1 MTTSLDDLEDLET
14 LDDYINDP
22 DSIDIFDMTIPNDV
36 RINIINT
43 FKDNI
48 QIEYVNK
55 LTSMYTISGT
65 KLLTEFII
73 DICNTSNINSTL
85 KIECCKCLCIKDTRI
100 VEHFT
105 LLHNL
110 LESCKDLP
118 IPCRVL
124 GIIFL
129 TRCEQ
134 FDDSKTLQHFKD
146 IITDVEVECHFKYDM
161 ILTLQSVH
169 ELDKNIYIYP
179 LLMYFSE
186 LSSLFTTYRILSCQ
200 NLLQNFK
207 TELQEDDNYIL
218 IQNIIYSFASDEELD
233 YNLRAD
239 ATDILLG
246 LGDDEH
252 KTMAREIL
260 LLLGNKQH
268 TIYDDQQNVHNSE
281 IDSSCNEILNILL
294 TNKLKNDISF
304 PKIKE
309 LCTKSLED
317 EIKHLQQKLDN
328 INIALNRID
337 IDRGLYGNSNLSLKS
352 VLLYVYNYIDG
363 HKQEDEL
370 ITRLKEE
377 LEEASGKCS
386 TGYIHRLMNVLSGF
400 DNMSIR
406 IGWDDEIVGKL
417 SGRMNKLVM
426 KIEDEEMRTDI
437 LYEMTMNKDNQLL
450 DRGNFL
456 KFFRE
461 NIGDLKRDIWEEV
474 KGDISDVDYEIYFR
488 KAMCVYE
495 GVDFF

>member
-1 MTTSLDDLEDLET
+1 
-14 LDDYINDP
+14 
-22 DSIDIFDMTIPNDV
+22 
-36 RINIINT
+36 
-43 FKDNI
+43 
-48 QIEYVNK
+48 
-55 LTSMYTISGT
+55 
-65 KLLTEFII
+65 
-73 DICNTSNINSTL
+73 
-85 KIECCKCLCIKDTRI
+85 
-100 VEHFT
+100 
-105 LLHNL
+105 
-110 LESCKDLP
+110 
-118 IPCRVL
+118 
-124 GIIFL
+124 
-129 TRCEQ
+129 
-134 FDDSKTLQHFKD
+134 
-146 IITDVEVECHFKYDM
+146 
-161 ILTLQSVH
+161 
-169 ELDKNIYIYP
+169 
-179 LLMYFSE
+179 MYFSE

-328 INIALNRID
+328 INIAINRID